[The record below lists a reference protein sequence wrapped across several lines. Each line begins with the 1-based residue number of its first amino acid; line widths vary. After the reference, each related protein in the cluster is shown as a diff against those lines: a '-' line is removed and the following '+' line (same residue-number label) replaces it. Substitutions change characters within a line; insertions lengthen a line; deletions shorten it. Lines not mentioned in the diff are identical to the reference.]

1 MLINSQI
8 TKAAAAAGAG
18 MDPKTALKYRKSGRL
33 PSQSIKPHDWRTRTD
48 PFVQE
53 WDRIKDLLENNPGLE
68 SKTIFEYLQRS
79 FEGKYQDG
87 QLRSLQRRIK
97 QWRALEG
104 PAKEVFF
111 PQIHYPGILSASD
124 FTHMGDLEITIR
136 GELLEHLLYHFVLTY
151 CNWEHVQICYSECF
165 EALGQGLQ
173 SSLWQLGAVPEKH
186 RTDRLSSAVNKDC
199 NPEKFAPR
207 YLALLGHYGILPE
220 RTNPGSGNENGD
232 VEQSHH
238 RFKRAVEQALL
249 LRGSRDFERL
259 GAYEAFLNSIL
270 KQRNLGRQARLKE
283 EMAIMRRLPN
293 RKLDD
298 FTTLDVT
305 VSPSSTVHVQENV
318 YSVHS
323 RLIDEGV
330 RIRIHAS
337 HLEVWYAQRMIERIP
352 RLVGRGN
359 HRIDY
364 RHIIDWLV
372 RKPGAFANYRY
383 RSDMFPSSNF
393 RIAYDALKKQNPSRA
408 DKEYLKI
415 LKIASGEGEGVTQAA
430 IGELLSEQEPFTAQ
444 GIEEIIQS
452 GSRIR
457 PAADVHVDE
466 MPLAAY
472 DVLLESPREEPA
484 HA

>member
-1 MLINSQI
+1 MLINSQV
-8 TKAAAAAGAG
+8 TKAGAAAGAG
-18 MDPKTALKYRKSGRL
+18 MDPKTALKYRNSGSL
-33 PSQSIKPHDWRTRTD
+33 PSQSKKPHDWRTRTD
-48 PFVQE
+48 SFAQE
-53 WDRIKDLLENNPGLE
+53 WDQIKDLLENNPGLE
-68 SKTIFEYLQRS
+68 AKTIFEHLQRS

-124 FTHMGDLEITIR
+124 FTRMGDLEITIR
-136 GELLEHLLYHFVLTY
+136 GELLAHLLYHFVLTY
-151 CNWEHVQICYSECF
+151 SNWEHVRICYSECF

-173 SSLWQLGAVPEKH
+173 SSLWALGAVPVRH
-186 RTDRLSSAVNKDC
+186 RTDRLSAAVNKDC
-199 NPEKFAPR
+199 NPEKFTPR
-207 YLALLGHYGILPE
+207 YLALLGHYGILSE

-238 RFKRAVEQALL
+238 RFKRAVDQALL
-249 LRGSRDFERL
+249 LRGSRDFEHL
-259 GAYEAFLNSIL
+259 SAYEEFLDSL
-270 KQRNLGRQARLKE
+270 LRQRNLGRQARLKE
-283 EMAIMRRLPN
+283 EMAVMKRLPN

-298 FTTLDVT
+298 WTTLDVT
-305 VSPSSTVHVQENV
+305 VSPSSTIHVQENV

-330 RIRIHAS
+330 EIRIHVS

-352 RLVGRGN
+352 RLIGRGN

-383 RSDMFPSSNF
+383 RADMFPSSHF
-393 RIAYDALKKQNPSRA
+393 RIAYDALKKQNHPRA

-415 LKIASGEGEGVTQAA
+415 LKIASGEGESVTQAA
-430 IGELLSEQEPFTAQ
+430 IGELLAEQGPFTAR

-452 GSRIR
+452 GPGIR
-457 PAADVHVDE
+457 PATDVNVDE

-472 DVLLESPREEPA
+472 DALLENLLEEPV